1 MSVSV
6 TLLAF
11 MSTHIDA
18 VSFAATATGH
28 GGALGGDVVRS
39 DGQETAGDDL
49 EKFSVLGDR
58 CEHAHAV
65 GTIDSETFVSER
77 VSEKV
82 SSLA

>member
-39 DGQETAGDDL
+39 DWQDTAGNDL
-49 EKFSVLGDR
+49 RKFSVLGDR
-58 CEHAHAV
+58 CEHPHSV
-65 GTIDSETFVSER
+65 GTIDSKTFVSER
-77 VSEKV
+77 VSEKMW
-82 SSLA
+82 SLA

>member
-39 DGQETAGDDL
+39 DGQEIAGDDL
-49 EKFSVLGDR
+49 
-58 CEHAHAV
+58 
-65 GTIDSETFVSER
+65 
-77 VSEKV
+77 
-82 SSLA
+82 

>member
-11 MSTHIDA
+11 MSTHIYA
-18 VSFAATATGH
+18 VSFAVTATGRH

-49 EKFSVLGDR
+49 
-58 CEHAHAV
+58 
-65 GTIDSETFVSER
+65 
-77 VSEKV
+77 
-82 SSLA
+82 

>member
-49 EKFSVLGDR
+49 LKFSVLGDS
-58 CEHAHAV
+58 CEHLHAV